1 MPFIEDRI
9 CKVCGKT
16 YLAKDIRSKTCSKI
30 CGYEYQKQ
38 IMSMHKGIREMPGV
52 VIDNKKTKAE
62 NFLADIENG
71 MLTIK
76 SPEMAQRVK
85 EAKRLLKYGEII

>member
-1 MPFIEDRI
+1 
-9 CKVCGKT
+9 
-16 YLAKDIRSKTCSKI
+16 
-30 CGYEYQKQ
+30 
-38 IMSMHKGIREMPGV
+38 MPGV